1 MLTFS
6 HARARGIQ
14 QIDTMNIGQIKE
26 KYTCLDYLGEE
37 RVIRKTNDGYL
48 CRCPWRQDEH
58 PSLSV
63 TPNGKGWYDFV
74 TGKHGNL
81 IDMVMLTVGTTDL
94 GTVCAQFGG
103 LSSFTMSNILDE
115 VKEKKSGFAW
125 LEVGELR
132 SKALY
137 AYLNSR
143 KINTDIAKQFLK
155 EAHYS
160 FMESRDSYLYA
171 LAYGND
177 KGGWE
182 LRSSRFK
189 GSASPKGIT
198 THWYQENAAT
208 VVFEGFMDMLSF
220 ATLCGGIRHNYIV
233 LNSIVNVDA
242 AIDILKER
250 EGKIFLC
257 LDNDEGGRTSTKKI
271 LDALPGATDI
281 SHRFAPHKDVNEFLV
296 AMQMQR

>member
-1 MLTFS
+1 MS
-6 HARARGIQ
+6 
-14 QIDTMNIGQIKE
+14 MNIGQIKE
-26 KYTCLDYLGEE
+26 KYTCLDYLGQE

-103 LSSFTMSNILDE
+103 LSSFTMSKNLAE

-143 KINTDIAKQFLK
+143 KINTGIAKQFLK

-189 GSASPKGIT
+189 GCTAPKGIT
-198 THWYQENAAT
+198 VHLGNDNAPM
-208 VVFEGFMDMLSF
+208 VVFEGFFDMLSF
-220 ATLCGGIRHNYIV
+220 ATLCGVVRHNYIC
-233 LNSIVNVDA
+233 LNSIVNAPA
-242 AIDILKER
+242 AITTLQ
-250 EGKIFLC
+250 GWGTKIYLC
-257 LDNDEGGRTSTKKI
+257 LDNDEGGKATTQQF
-271 LDALPGATDI
+271 LDALPSAIDI

>member
-1 MLTFS
+1 
-6 HARARGIQ
+6 
-14 QIDTMNIGQIKE
+14 MNVSQIKE
-26 KYTCLDYLGEE
+26 KYTCLDYLGQE

-103 LSSFTMSNILDE
+103 LSSFTMSNNLGE
-115 VKEKKSGFAW
+115 VKEKKSDFAW

-160 FMESRDSYLYA
+160 FNEKRENFLYS

-177 KGGWE
+177 RGGWE

-220 ATLCGGIRHNYIV
+220 ATLCSGVRHNYIV
-233 LNSIVNVDA
+233 LNSIVNADA
-242 AIDILKER
+242 AIDILRER
-250 EGKIFLC
+250 KGKIFLC
-257 LDNDEGGRTSTKKI
+257 LDNDEGGRSTTKKM
-271 LDALPGATDI
+271 LDTMPNVTDI
-281 SHRFAPHKDVNEFLV
+281 SDKYAPYKDINEYLFSFTSPNCKRKQTN
-296 AMQMQR
+296 AK

>member
-1 MLTFS
+1 
-6 HARARGIQ
+6 
-14 QIDTMNIGQIKE
+14 MNIQQIKE

-94 GTVCAQFGG
+94 GTVCSQFGG
-103 LSSFTMSNILDE
+103 LSSFTMSNNLGE
-115 VKEKKSGFAW
+115 VKEKKTGFAW

-143 KINTDIAKQFLK
+143 KINIDIAKQFLK

-160 FMESRDSYLYA
+160 FRESRDSYLYA
-171 LAYGND
+171 LSYGND

-198 THWYQENAAT
+198 THWHTENAAT
-208 VVFEGFMDMLSF
+208 VVFEGFFDMLSF
-220 ATLCGGIRHNYIV
+220 ATLCGGVRHNYIV

-242 AIDILKER
+242 AIDILRER
-250 EGKIFLC
+250 KGKIFLC
-257 LDNDEGGRTSTKKI
+257 LDNDEGGRSTTKKM

-281 SHRFAPHKDVNEFLV
+281 SHRFAPHKDVNEFLI
-296 AMQMQR
+296 AKK

>member
-1 MLTFS
+1 M
-6 HARARGIQ
+6 
-14 QIDTMNIGQIKE
+14 
-26 KYTCLDYLGEE
+26 GEP
-37 RVIRKTNDGYL
+37 VKKVSYGYL
-48 CRCPWRQDEH
+48 YRTPWREDKR

-63 TPNGKGWYDFV
+63 TLNGKGWKDYA
-74 TGKHGNL
+74 TGEHGNL
-81 IDMVMLTVGTTDL
+81 IDLVMKCLGTSDL
-94 GTVCAQFGG
+94 GRVCAEFEHVTPC
-103 LSSFTMSNILDE
+103 SFFSRQPNILDE
-115 VKEKKSGFAW
+115 REEKKSGFAW
-125 LEVGELR
+125 MEVEELR
-132 SKALY
+132 SKALI
-137 AYLNSR
+137 AYVASR
-143 KINTDIAKQFLK
+143 KINIDIAKQFLK

-160 FMESRDSYLYA
+160 FMESRDRYLYA

-189 GSASPKGIT
+189 GSSSPKGIT
-198 THWYQENAAT
+198 THWHTENAAT

-271 LDALPGATDI
+271 LDALPNVTDI
-281 SHRFAPHKDVNEFLV
+281 SDKYAPYKDINEYLFSFISPNCKRKQTN
-296 AMQMQR
+296 AK